1 MSHKLSK
8 QFVYLNF
15 NQTIFHEY
23 DADFYENVSPGRE
36 TNHFG
41 HKNIYHIILVMK
53 HIRIG
58 FVNNVIIISETFL
71 FFQGSQ
77 QMHQQQQQQQSAGSF
92 MQKSTSSSTSSSSA
106 TTQVKSILKQPQQQQ
121 QIRQHGEEIGQE
133 KLKTQIQSAITD
145 IEDNIDRRDFA
156 DKENMSPTQQ
166 QQQQQ
171 QMMFQQQQQQVDI

>member
-1 MSHKLSK
+1 MNMTL
-8 QFVYLNF
+8 
-15 NQTIFHEY
+15 IFMKMFHRDER
-23 DADFYENVSPGRE
+23 P
-36 TNHFG
+36 
-41 HKNIYHIILVMK
+41 IISDIKIFINTCLVMK

-58 FVNNVIIISETFL
+58 FVNNVIIISATFL

-77 QMHQQQQQQQSAGSF
+77 QMHQQQSAGSF

-106 TTQVKSILKQPQQQQ
+106 TTQVKSILKQPQQ

-171 QMMFQQQQQQVDI
+171 MMFQQQQQQVDI

>member
-1 MSHKLSK
+1 MSQKLSK

-23 DADFYENVSPGRE
+23 DADFYENFSPGRE

-77 QMHQQQQQQQSAGSF
+77 QMHQQQQQSAGSF

-106 TTQVKSILKQPQQQQ
+106 TTQVKSILKQPQQ

>member
-1 MSHKLSK
+1 MSQKLSK

-15 NQTIFHEY
+15 NQTNFHEY
-23 DADFYENVSPGRE
+23 DADFYENVSLGRDPSFRIFIN
-36 TNHFG
+36 TC
-41 HKNIYHIILVMK
+41 LVMK
-53 HIRIG
+53 HLRIG
-58 FVNNVIIISETFL
+58 FVNNVIIISATFL

-77 QMHQQQQQQQSAGSF
+77 QMHQQQQSAGSF

-106 TTQVKSILKQPQQQQ
+106 TTQVKSILKQPQQQQQQ

-171 QMMFQQQQQQVDI
+171 QQQQMMFQQQQQVNI